1 MGQYDQLGNKFW
13 VIQFWKSTGKTG
25 KTAKTR
31 FSLHWHVQF
40 WSWKTGNGSSR
51 IQLPPWFGAASL
63 RCAKRLT
70 WNSQPNSFEKVLET
84 SNLQPQSCINSNE
97 FFNDFWCLYHLE
109 NHLKSVPATPCAYQ
123 VSQPPR
129 GPVVG
134 NIRWQTWHSM
144 WRVREVCGTLMRPF
158 SQWWSMNTPW
168 KYDEI
173 WKQFV
178 FAYQTPILCLSQKK
192 NFTVDWFILGGW
204 PLWGHSKKSVAVM
217 ADTTNPCSA
226 PSWMFKL
233 MKSQTAIL
241 QISTEFQW
249 SQKWEVQIEI
259 SQFQNTRRV
268 CRFVFH
274 ISSRLI
280 TSNTWPVP
288 TLMDG

>member
-1 MGQYDQLGNKFW
+1 MFVSFRITLN
-13 VIQFWKSTGKTG
+13 
-25 KTAKTR
+25 R
-31 FSLHWHVQF
+31 F
-40 WSWKTGNGSSR
+40 
-51 IQLPPWFGAASL
+51 L
-63 RCAKRLT
+63 RHLALIRCR
-70 WNSQPNSFEKVLET
+70 
-84 SNLQPQSCINSNE
+84 NLQEARSLATSGGKHGIQCDGHVRFAERWCGPSLNGGPWTRHGNMMKYGNNSSS
-97 FFNDFWCLYHLE
+97 LT
-109 NHLKSVPATPCAYQ
+109 K
-123 VSQPPR
+123 PP
-129 GPVVG
+129 
-134 NIRWQTWHSM
+134 S
-144 WRVREVCGTLMRPF
+144 
-158 SQWWSMNTPW
+158 
-168 KYDEI
+168 
-173 WKQFV
+173 FV
-178 FAYQTPILCLSQKK
+178 YRQK
-192 NFTVDWFILGGW
+192 NFTVDWFILGCW